1 MRRFLRYALAGGLV
15 SATAGL
21 IAANG
26 VAAASKK
33 ADTASLAATG
43 QQVFQRQCAPCH
55 GQGPGDDGPP
65 TLPGTA
71 ALQRK
76 YQGELPAALEKRSDL
91 TAETIRFFVRSGSG
105 AMPSF
110 RKAELSDADIDA
122 IAAYLHKSALAK

>member
-1 MRRFLRYALAGGLV
+1 MSAG
-15 SATAGL
+15 AAL
-21 IAANG
+21 IALNG
-26 VAAASKK
+26 VAAASRQ
-33 ADTASLAATG
+33 ADVAGLAATG
-43 QQVFQRQCAPCH
+43 QPIFQRQCAPCH

-91 TAETIRFFVRSGSG
+91 TAETIRFFVRNGSG

-122 IAAYLHKSALAK
+122 IAAYLHKSALAKSP